1 LSPYQYHWIYQ
12 HRTNEFILNIMRQ
25 NLFKY
30 FLVVIF
36 LLFSFISVSQT
47 RTELEEKKKK
57 TEEEIKLANELL
69 DQTQKTRSAGFNK
82 LLIIKKRISLREQL
96 INDISNEVNHLDQS
110 IEEKNKL
117 INKLESE
124 LTKLKDEYAKM
135 IYFAYKNR
143 NNYDRLMF
151 ILASE
156 DFNQA
161 YRRIKYFQQYTKY
174 RKKQASMIFATQKT
188 LEYEI
193 ESLRSKKSEKLAL
206 LTRKEQ
212 EKLQLTNERA
222 RENREIANLRSK
234 ENKLRKELK
243 VKEQVRQELEK
254 AIAEI
259 IAREAAKRKLTT
271 LTASEEAISQGFKKS
286 MGKLNWPISRG
297 IIIRPFG
304 EHDHP
309 ALKGIK
315 MKNEGVDISTRKDS
329 KVISIYE
336 GEVKKVFAVPGAN
349 MAVIIRHGHFL
360 TLYSNLVNIRVKQ
373 GDIVPQGFHIGDV
386 YYNENDDESSVLHLR
401 IYEETKVL
409 NPENWLSKQ

>member
-1 LSPYQYHWIYQ
+1 MSPYQYHWIYQ

-30 FLVVIF
+30 FLIVIF

-69 DQTQKTRSAGFNK
+69 DQTQKSRSAGFNK

-96 INDISNEVNHLDQS
+96 INDISNEVNHLNQS

-243 VKEQVRQELEK
+243 AKEQVRQELEK

-259 IAREAAKRKLTT
+259 IAREAAKRKLTA

-286 MGKLNWPISRG
+286 MGKLTWPISSG

>member
-1 LSPYQYHWIYQ
+1 
-12 HRTNEFILNIMRQ
+12 MRPF
-25 NLFKY
+25 LFKY
-30 FLVVIF
+30 FLIFIF
-36 LLFSFISVSQT
+36 LLGSFISVSQT

-69 DQTQKTRSAGFNK
+69 DQTQKSRSAGLNK

-96 INDISNEVNHLDQS
+96 INDISNEIDHLDLS
-110 IEEKNKL
+110 IEEKNQL
-117 INKLESE
+117 INNLESE

-151 ILASE
+151 ILASD

-174 RKKQASMIFATQKT
+174 RKKQANMIFATQKT

-193 ESLRSKKSEKLAL
+193 ESLKNKKREKIELLA
-206 LTRKEQ
+206 RKEK
-212 EKLQLTNERA
+212 EKTQLTDEKT
-222 RENREIANLRSK
+222 RESQEIARLKSK
-234 ENKLRKELK
+234 ENQLHKELR

-259 IAREAAKRKLTT
+259 IAREAAKRKLTA
-271 LTASEEAISQGFKKS
+271 LTASEEAISKGFKES
-286 MGKLNWPISRG
+286 MGKLEWPIANG

-315 MKNEGVDISTRKDS
+315 MKNEGIDISTRKDS

-373 GDIVPQGFHIGDV
+373 GDVVPRGYHIGDV